1 MTFMMINRRVRR
13 VWHRLRRRGFS
24 SRRYIVRQSKD
35 IQSSM
40 MFTTSG
46 AIWLIMQGFV
56 AEVRRN
62 PNAIADPM
70 SMEIEW
76 VMHPRNLFT
85 NEAAADEFMG
95 AVEFLHAMD
104 RQFTRSMLRYA
115 KIGKF
120 EYNPLTIT
128 RDQVVDLINT
138 SLVRY

>member
-1 MTFMMINRRVRR
+1 MTFTMIGRRVRR
-13 VWHRLRRRGFS
+13 VVHRYRQRGFS
-24 SRRYIVRQSKD
+24 STRYIVRQVAD

-40 MFTTSG
+40 TFTTSG

-62 PNAIADPM
+62 PSAMADPM

-76 VMHPRNLFT
+76 VVHPRNLFT

-104 RQFTRSMLRYA
+104 RQFTRNMLRYA

-128 RDQVVDLINT
+128 RDQVVTLINST
-138 SLVRY
+138 MKS

>member
-24 SRRYIVRQSKD
+24 ARRYIVRQSKD

-128 RDQVVDLINT
+128 RDQVVTLINST
-138 SLVRY
+138 MMS